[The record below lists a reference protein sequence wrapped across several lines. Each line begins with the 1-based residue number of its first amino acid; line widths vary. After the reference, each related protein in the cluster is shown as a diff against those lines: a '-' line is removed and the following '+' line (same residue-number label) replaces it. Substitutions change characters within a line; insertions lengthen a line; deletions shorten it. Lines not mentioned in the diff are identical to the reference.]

1 MQPTSFGVTS
11 SPYLSLSPTLTPA
24 AIDVVQ
30 GLTLPANFPVQLQ
43 PEQIAK
49 IRQRVG
55 SFDFAQIRQEQIAT
69 LGAEPTLALNR
80 ILDAYLTRI
89 NRAESPQIFKLI
101 PALDEAVAK
110 ERLGELADSI
120 LNAKPSVID
129 RLRGMLSKRSRVR
142 VLNRVY
148 EDLSRDAKKKSKT
161 LSDVVEGMEGKLTL
175 ELKNLGA
182 ELLELE
188 SMKNEYRGIFVAFA
202 EETVFL
208 QNVLKKA
215 KAEAPALLAAAGPDL
230 ARQQEIQ
237 DKLQSLESVA
247 VARETMMTRM
257 PAEQIVIRQ
266 VQNAAISTVQEVVT
280 TMGDRFAS
288 IRMTLI
294 TINGTQMIQ
303 NVQRLAESGA
313 NLDNN
318 LQEVRAHLMQ
328 GVVTN
333 AAQAPGNNRVE
344 QANSLKRVVADTQAL
359 QTIVENARVS
369 NQAKFEEA
377 RNTLA
382 GVRQDLLALG
392 MKVNPAAPLVPQSY

>member
-1 MQPTSFGVTS
+1 MQPTGFGMKYSQSF
-11 SPYLSLSPTLTPA
+11 SPSIALTPA
-24 AIDVVQ
+24 ATDADQ

-55 SFDFAQIRQEQIAT
+55 SFDFAQISHEQIAV

-80 ILDAYLTRI
+80 ILDAYLARI
-89 NRAESPQIFKLI
+89 NRAENPQIFKLI

-110 ERLGELADSI
+110 ERLGELAGNI
-120 LNAKPSVID
+120 LNAKPSFVD
-129 RLRGMLSKRSRVR
+129 RVRGLMNKRSLARA
-142 VLNRVY
+142 LDRVY
-148 EDLSRDAKKKSKT
+148 EDLSRLAKMKSQT
-161 LSDVVEGMEGKLTL
+161 LSDVVKDLEGKLSI
-175 ELKNLGA
+175 ELKKLGT

-188 SMKNEYRGIFVAFA
+188 AMKNEYRRIFVAFA

-215 KAEAPALLAAAGPDL
+215 KAEAPALLADAGPDL

-237 DKLQSLESVA
+237 DKLQSLESVS

-294 TINGTQMIQ
+294 TIHGTQMIQ
-303 NVQRLAESGA
+303 NVQRLSQSGA

-318 LQEVRAHLMQ
+318 LQEARAHLMQ
-328 GVVTN
+328 GVVT
-333 AAQAPGNNRVE
+333 AAALAPGYNRVE
-344 QANSLKRVVADTQAL
+344 QANNLKRIVTDTQAL
-359 QTIVENARVS
+359 QTIVDNARVA
-369 NQAKFEEA
+369 NQARFEEA

-392 MKVNPAAPLVPQSY
+392 MKVNPSAPLVPQSY

>member
-1 MQPTSFGVTS
+1 M
-11 SPYLSLSPTLTPA
+11 
-24 AIDVVQ
+24 VQ

>member
-1 MQPTSFGVTS
+1 MQPTSFGMTS
-11 SPYLSLSPTLTPA
+11 SQSLAPSPTLTPA
-24 AIDVVQ
+24 AVDAVQ
-30 GLTLPANFPVQLQ
+30 GLTLPANFPVQLY
-43 PEQIAK
+43 PEQITK
-49 IRQRVG
+49 LQQRVA
-55 SFDFAQIRQEQIAT
+55 SFDFAQIRQEQIAV

-80 ILDAYLTRI
+80 ILDAYLARI
-89 NRAESPQIFKLI
+89 NRAENPQIFKLI
-101 PALDEAVAK
+101 PALDDAVAK
-110 ERLGELADSI
+110 ERLGELADNI
-120 LNAKPSVID
+120 LNAKPSLVD
-129 RLRGMLSKRSRVR
+129 RLRGMMNKRSLARA
-142 VLNRVY
+142 LDRVY
-148 EDLSRDAKKKSKT
+148 EDLNRVAKLKSQA
-161 LSDVVEGMEGKLTL
+161 LSDVVKDMEGKLSI
-175 ELKNLGA
+175 ELKNLGT

-188 SMKNEYRGIFVAFA
+188 AMKNEYRRIFVAFA

-208 QNVLKKA
+208 QNALKKA

-237 DKLQSLESVA
+237 DKLQSLESVS

-266 VQNAAISTVQEVVT
+266 VQNAAISTMQEVVT

-294 TINGTQMIQ
+294 TIHGTQMIQ
-303 NVQRLAESGA
+303 NVQRLAQSGA

-328 GVVTN
+328 GVVTT
-333 AAQAPGNNRVE
+333 AALAPGNNRVE
-344 QANSLKRVVADTQAL
+344 QANNLKRVVADTQAL
-359 QTIVENARVS
+359 QTIVDNARVT
-369 NQAKFEEA
+369 NRAKFEEA

-392 MKVNPAAPLVPQSY
+392 MKVNPAAPLVPQTY

>member
-1 MQPTSFGVTS
+1 MQPTRFGMAS
-11 SPYLSLSPTLTPA
+11 SQSPSPTLTPA
-24 AIDVVQ
+24 PIDAVQ
-30 GLTLPANFPVQLQ
+30 GLTLPASFPVQLQ

-55 SFDFAQIRQEQIAT
+55 SFDFAQIRQEQIAV

-80 ILDAYLTRI
+80 ILDAYLARV
-89 NRAESPQIFKLI
+89 NRAENPQIFKLI

-110 ERLGELADSI
+110 ERLGELANNI
-120 LNAKPSVID
+120 LNAKPGLVD
-129 RLRGMLSKRSRVR
+129 RLRGMMNKRSLARALDR
-142 VLNRVY
+142 IYEDLNRV
-148 EDLSRDAKKKSKT
+148 AKMKSQA
-161 LSDVVEGMEGKLTL
+161 LSDIVKDMEGKLSI
-175 ELKNLGA
+175 ELKKLGT

-188 SMKNEYRGIFVAFA
+188 AMKNEYRRIFVAFA
-202 EETVFL
+202 EEAVFL
-208 QNVLKKA
+208 QNALKKA
-215 KAEAPALLAAAGPDL
+215 RAEAPALLAAVGPDL
-230 ARQQEIQ
+230 GRQQEIQ
-237 DKLQSLESVA
+237 DKLQSLESVS

-266 VQNAAISTVQEVVT
+266 VQNAAISTVQEAVT

-294 TINGTQMIQ
+294 AIHGTQMIQ
-303 NVQRLAESGA
+303 NVQRLAQSGA

-328 GVVTN
+328 GVVTT
-333 AAQAPGNNRVE
+333 AALAPGNNRVE
-344 QANSLKRVVADTQAL
+344 QANDLKRVVADTQAL
-359 QTIVENARVS
+359 QTIVDNARIA

-392 MKVNPAAPLVPQSY
+392 MKVNPAAPLVPQTY